1 MYNIQ
6 KAVSRLPFAPKLKEI
21 QVTDITKGIGVFA
34 PQPDKPVSFALLQ
47 IALKKAGYTLDTAE
61 ISVVGT
67 LTHDDRGWWLVADRS
82 GQRFALAGPTLEKL
96 LVGVAPDARVEI
108 VGNWQTVKTGTET
121 RETIAPRELKQGEAA
136 PKETTGHNPTS
147 AEVSAMHF
155 APARFAF
162 TPPRSPVTTVAVLPT
177 AAAAPIRTTSP
188 GLTVYKG
195 GAVIPRLSFVRQ
207 HVGALVVHRQQL
219 NVSLTYTP
227 TPTLQLEAEVPFSR
241 TSFADGITS
250 GAGHGLGNVTLWG
263 KYRFYR
269 RVKTYGDRQAAV
281 RFGVELPTGKKTGP
295 RPQQLAAPAF
305 VRAQLTPING
315 GLAPIGELTYAQAIK
330 RFVFGG
336 NVAGVL
342 RSERA
347 GFRTGH
353 ELRVN
358 TDTEFVIFPF
368 KYRRPVK
375 ELFAILETN
384 FVHKG
389 LGRSDGRTVRE
400 SNATEYYL
408 SPGLQYVATPQLVI
422 EASAQLPVVRH
433 TGAQLLRTDHNILF
447 ALHYLF

>member
-6 KAVSRLPFAPKLKEI
+6 KAVSRLKFAPKLKEI
-21 QVTDITKGIGVFA
+21 QVTDITKGIGVFT

-47 IALKKAGYTLDTAE
+47 TALKQAGYTLATAE
-61 ISVVGT
+61 INVVGT
-67 LTHDDRGWWLVADRS
+67 LLREDKDWWLVADRT
-82 GQRFALAGPTLEKL
+82 GQRFALAGPLLEKL

-108 VGNWQTVKTGTET
+108 NGDWQTVKTGATET
-121 RETIAPRELKQGEAA
+121 RETIAPRELKKIEAA
-136 PKETTGHNPTS
+136 PKATTGRIMPAAATS
-147 AEVSAMHF
+147 TAQFFM
-155 APARFAF
+155 PARFAF
-162 TPPRSPVTTVAVLPT
+162 TVPYTPAAAVPLS

-207 HVGALVVHRQQL
+207 HLGALVVNRQQL

-227 TPTLQLEAEVPFSR
+227 TSTLQLEAEVPFSR

-295 RPQQLAAPAF
+295 SRQRLAAPDF

-315 GLAPIGELTYAQAIK
+315 GLAPIGELTYAQAVK
-330 RFVFGG
+330 RLVFGG
-336 NVAGVL
+336 NVAGVW
-342 RSERA
+342 RTERA

-353 ELRVN
+353 EVRVN
-358 TDTEFVIFPF
+358 TDTELVVFPF

-375 ELFAILETN
+375 ELFALLETN
-384 FVHKG
+384 FVRRG
-389 LGRSDGRTVRE
+389 RGRSNGRTV
-400 SNATEYYL
+400 SDSSATEYYL

-422 EASAQLPVVRH
+422 EASAQLPVVRN
-433 TGAQLLRTDHNILF
+433 TGAQLLRTDRSILF